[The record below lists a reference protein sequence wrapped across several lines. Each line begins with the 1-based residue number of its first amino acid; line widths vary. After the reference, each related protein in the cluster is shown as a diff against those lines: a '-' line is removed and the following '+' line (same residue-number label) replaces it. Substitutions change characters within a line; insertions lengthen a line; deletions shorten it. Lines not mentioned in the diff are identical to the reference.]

1 MGGFEM
7 IVLDTQ
13 TLIWWV
19 GFREK
24 LSKRAAQYIEKSADN
39 KEILVSSISIWEISL
54 LIKKG
59 RLAFTMDLDSW
70 IQKVEDLP
78 FLQFVPIDN
87 NIATKSVFLPQPLHS
102 DPADRIIIATAICEG
117 ATLITS
123 DKKILQYPHVQ
134 SVW

>member
-1 MGGFEM
+1 M

-13 TLIWWV
+13 TLIWWICS
-19 GFREK
+19 REK
-24 LSKRAAQYIEKSADN
+24 LSKKAADYIEKYVND
-39 KEILVSSISIWEISL
+39 KEILVSSISIWEISF

-78 FLQFVPIDN
+78 FLQFIPVDN
-87 NIATKSVFLPQPLHS
+87 NIATKSIFLPEPLHS
-102 DPADRIIIATAICEG
+102 DPADRIIIATAIREG
-117 ATLITS
+117 AIIVTS
-123 DKKILQYPHVQ
+123 DKKILHYPHVK